1 MDFDCRASRGRI
13 SGRMVAQAALGPKPQ
28 LECRDPDSGHTL
40 IDWIMPSDDWGA
52 VGEPCV
58 VAEYLAQGDVR

>member
-1 MDFDCRASRGRI
+1 
-13 SGRMVAQAALGPKPQ
+13 MVAQAALGPKPQ